1 MRIARALA
9 LAGIAA
15 RRKCEA
21 LIEQGLVSVNGETV
35 KDLGRQVDP
44 AKDKILFRGKPVT
57 FEVRVYFMLHKPAGY
72 TTTVSDPHAE
82 KTVLEL
88 VPAEVSRRGRL
99 FPVGRLD
106 KDSTGLLL
114 LTNDGELAN
123 RLTHPRYG
131 VGKRYEV
138 TLDRPLEQKGRD
150 RLFRGVQ
157 LEEGPARAE
166 RVEELAARKVRL
178 TLREGKKR
186 EIRRMFDQLGYRVQ
200 ELCRVE
206 FGTLRLGNLPS
217 GHGRLL
223 TPQEEGALK
232 RLAQSSV

>member
-1 MRIARALA
+1 MAA
-9 LAGIAA
+9 AGIAA

-21 LIEQGLVSVNGETV
+21 LILEGLVSVNGETV
-35 KDLGRQVDP
+35 RDLGRQVDP
-44 AKDKILFRGKPVT
+44 GKDKILYRGKPVS
-57 FEVRVYFMLHKPAGY
+57 FEAPVYFLLHKPAGY

-88 VPAEVSRRGRL
+88 VPSALSHKVRL

-123 RLTHPRYG
+123 RLIHPRYG

-138 TLDRPLEQKGRD
+138 TLDRPLEEKARAK
-150 RLFRGVQ
+150 LLRGVQ

-166 RVEELAARKVRL
+166 RVEELSGRKVRL

-186 EIRRMFDQLGYRVQ
+186 EIRRMFDRVGYRVQ

-206 FGTLRLGNLPS
+206 FGTLKLADLPS
-217 GHGRLL
+217 GQGRLL
-223 TPQEEGALK
+223 TPQEEAALK
-232 RLAQSSV
+232 RLAASSV